1 VLGRRCSHDFFL
13 FGTWFWFDNW
23 FQRQGAVFGRLLH
36 KGVQRVRGVPFVL
49 DKQIASISIAGKVA
63 LTAPAIARRK
73 LAAFLPSWATVEA
86 IIVSKSKTTDTQLT
100 VRQVA
105 RRLNVQMTYVYTLL
119 WSGKL
124 AGKKIG
130 GHWYTPESVVADYE
144 QRKTSKLNLKRS
156 L

>member
-1 VLGRRCSHDFFL
+1 LGNR
-13 FGTWFWFDNW
+13 
-23 FQRQGAVFGRLLH
+23 
-36 KGVQRVRGVPFVL
+36 
-49 DKQIASISIAGKVA
+49 
-63 LTAPAIARRK
+63 
-73 LAAFLPSWATVEA
+73 EA
-86 IIVSKSKTTDTQLT
+86 IMVSKKTNQLT

-130 GHWYTPESVVADYE
+130 SRWYTPESVVADYE